1 MIANVSSSHRQFE
14 ETINTLKYANRAKNL
29 KTHVARNVLSV
40 SAHIAEYQRIIME
53 LRNEVHDLKTQIKG
67 AAPELGPEQTRKQR
81 SLDYVDNLE
90 KQHMQQLRDAIIGAL
105 NERRR
110 LLLRLTATAKAVFE
124 ARKVGG
130 GAGAGGADGSRGA
143 GGSGAGSS
151 SNGSDAAFLV
161 HSSNGSD
168 AALALIPVPNVEL
181 AAALADCRR
190 QLQANQQTINEI
202 VATAVQRI
210 SSTERLQLLQ
220 LLVRGKFLEVSEAD
234 CMMMALLIAC
244 LVQLLD
250 RGKSSR

>member
-53 LRNEVHDLKTQIKG
+53 LRNEVHDLKTQIKVS
-67 AAPELGPEQTRKQR
+67 APELGQSSSFVKQR

-130 GAGAGGADGSRGA
+130 AAGAGGADGSRGA

-151 SNGSDAAFLV
+151 SNGSDAA
-161 HSSNGSD
+161 
-168 AALALIPVPNVEL
+168 LALIPVPNVEL
-181 AAALADCRR
+181 VAALADCRR
-190 QLQANQQTINEI
+190 QLQENQQTINEI

-234 CMMMALLIAC
+234 CMMMAIAC
-244 LVQLLD
+244 
-250 RGKSSR
+250 

>member
-67 AAPELGPEQTRKQR
+67 AAPEPGPELTRKQR
-81 SLDYVDNLE
+81 SLDHVDNLE

-151 SNGSDAAFLV
+151 SNGL
-161 HSSNGSD
+161 SNGSD

-190 QLQANQQTINEI
+190 QLQANQISINEI

-220 LLVRGKFLEVSEAD
+220 LLVRGKFLEVCEAD
-234 CMMMALLIAC
+234 CMLMAMLSAC
-244 LVQLLD
+244 
-250 RGKSSR
+250 

>member
-151 SNGSDAAFLV
+151 SNSNGF
-161 HSSNGSD
+161 SNGSD
-168 AALALIPVPNVEL
+168 AALALIPGPNVEL

-190 QLQANQQTINEI
+190 QLQANQISINEI

-220 LLVRGKFLEVSEAD
+220 LLVRGKFLEVCEAD
-234 CMMMALLIAC
+234 CMLMAMLSAC
-244 LVQLLD
+244 
-250 RGKSSR
+250 

>member
-67 AAPELGPEQTRKQR
+67 AAPEPGPELTRKQR
-81 SLDYVDNLE
+81 SLDHVDNLE

-143 GGSGAGSS
+143 GGSGAGSN
-151 SNGSDAAFLV
+151 SNGF
-161 HSSNGSD
+161 SNGSD
-168 AALALIPVPNVEL
+168 AALALIPGPNVEL

-190 QLQANQQTINEI
+190 QLQANQISINEI

-220 LLVRGKFLEVSEAD
+220 LLVRGKFLEVCEAD
-234 CMMMALLIAC
+234 CMLMAMLSAC
-244 LVQLLD
+244 
-250 RGKSSR
+250 

>member
-67 AAPELGPEQTRKQR
+67 AAPEPGPELTRKQR
-81 SLDYVDNLE
+81 SLDHVDNLE

-151 SNGSDAAFLV
+151 SNGL
-161 HSSNGSD
+161 SNGSD
-168 AALALIPVPNVEL
+168 AALALIPGPNVEL

-190 QLQANQQTINEI
+190 QLQANQISINEI

-220 LLVRGKFLEVSEAD
+220 LLVRGKFLEVCEAD
-234 CMMMALLIAC
+234 CMLMAMLSAC
-244 LVQLLD
+244 
-250 RGKSSR
+250 

>member
-130 GAGAGGADGSRGA
+130 GAGGAGAGGAGAGGADGSRGA

-151 SNGSDAAFLV
+151 SNSNGF
-161 HSSNGSD
+161 SNGSD
-168 AALALIPVPNVEL
+168 AALALIPGPNVEL

-190 QLQANQQTINEI
+190 QLQANQISINEI

-220 LLVRGKFLEVSEAD
+220 LLVRGKFLEVCEAD
-234 CMMMALLIAC
+234 CMLMAMLSAC
-244 LVQLLD
+244 
-250 RGKSSR
+250 

>member
-53 LRNEVHDLKTQIKG
+53 LRNEVHDLKTQIKVS
-67 AAPELGPEQTRKQR
+67 APELGQSSSFVKQR

-105 NERRR
+105 SERRR

-130 GAGAGGADGSRGA
+130 AAGA
-143 GGSGAGSS
+143 GGSGAGS
-151 SNGSDAAFLV
+151 
-161 HSSNGSD
+161 SSNGSD

-190 QLQANQQTINEI
+190 QLQENQQTINEI

-234 CMMMALLIAC
+234 CMMMAIAC
-244 LVQLLD
+244 
-250 RGKSSR
+250 

>member
-130 GAGAGGADGSRGA
+130 AAGAGGADGSRGA
-143 GGSGAGSS
+143 GGSGAGS
-151 SNGSDAAFLV
+151 
-161 HSSNGSD
+161 SSNGSD

-190 QLQANQQTINEI
+190 QLQENQQTINEI

-220 LLVRGKFLEVSEAD
+220 LLVRGKFLEVSASLS
-234 CMMMALLIAC
+234 AF
-244 LVQLLD
+244 
-250 RGKSSR
+250 

>member
-67 AAPELGPEQTRKQR
+67 AAPEPGPELTRKQR
-81 SLDYVDNLE
+81 SLDHVDNLE

-151 SNGSDAAFLV
+151 SNGLG
-161 HSSNGSD
+161 NGSD

-190 QLQANQQTINEI
+190 QLQANQISINEI

-220 LLVRGKFLEVSEAD
+220 LLVRGKFLEVCEAD
-234 CMMMALLIAC
+234 CMLMAMLSAC
-244 LVQLLD
+244 
-250 RGKSSR
+250 

>member
-67 AAPELGPEQTRKQR
+67 AAPEPGPELTRKQR
-81 SLDYVDNLE
+81 SLDHVDNLE

-151 SNGSDAAFLV
+151 SNCFHQPDCSNGFG
-161 HSSNGSD
+161 NGSD
-168 AALALIPVPNVEL
+168 AALALIPGPNVEL

-190 QLQANQQTINEI
+190 QLQANQISINEI

-220 LLVRGKFLEVSEAD
+220 LLVRGKFLEVCEAD
-234 CMMMALLIAC
+234 CMLMAMLSAC
-244 LVQLLD
+244 
-250 RGKSSR
+250 

>member
-67 AAPELGPEQTRKQR
+67 AAPEPGPELTRKQR
-81 SLDYVDNLE
+81 SLDHVDNLE

-151 SNGSDAAFLV
+151 SNGF
-161 HSSNGSD
+161 SNGSD
-168 AALALIPVPNVEL
+168 AALALIPGPNVEL

-190 QLQANQQTINEI
+190 QLQANQISINEI

-220 LLVRGKFLEVSEAD
+220 LLVRGKFLEVCEAD
-234 CMMMALLIAC
+234 CMLMAMLSAC
-244 LVQLLD
+244 
-250 RGKSSR
+250 

>member
-67 AAPELGPEQTRKQR
+67 AAPEPGPELTRKQR
-81 SLDYVDNLE
+81 SLDHVDNLE

-151 SNGSDAAFLV
+151 SNSNGF
-161 HSSNGSD
+161 SNGSD
-168 AALALIPVPNVEL
+168 AALALIPGPNVEL

-190 QLQANQQTINEI
+190 QLQANQISINEI

-220 LLVRGKFLEVSEAD
+220 LLVRGKFLEVCEAD
-234 CMMMALLIAC
+234 CMLMAMLSAC
-244 LVQLLD
+244 
-250 RGKSSR
+250 